1 LKLGLTNGKL
11 NNMTTKVHISPK
23 ILLSISSLYNDTN
36 RIFMEYID
44 NSIDNA
50 DQNYFNVE
58 TNSYSQPVEI
68 ILKVEGK
75 NFKDGK
81 VTIIDNC
88 CGITNIS
95 KIVGSIGDSDKKA
108 QAWTNGQFG
117 YGIYSFMAACNMLEV
132 SSKLKHGE
140 ALYLPINRAEFN
152 RARQEDIK
160 LPDFKILKNFAQE
173 SGTKIE
179 LSGFDK
185 DMWRV
190 VDVPT
195 LKDEIEKHFE
205 LILGR
210 KNLIVKLINSD
221 KREYICTPFNYEI
234 LEGEVYEDYLTDLH
248 TGKRAKNLFET
259 KKIEN
264 PIHIFLKMTK
274 GITINKPPIFIS
286 KGRRICEIKDVKSFK
301 SKHKNDIWGHPNVT
315 GYIDLNSLLGPTI
328 ARTDFKKNKDSEMV
342 FQTLFDLE
350 DLILEHVQRAN
361 VETEER
367 HYHQLEDVLNKAL
380 SRLAR
385 IDAMS
390 YRTEYLPG
398 GNTDIAGGAFG
409 MSTGDEFGDKDRG
422 DGDEIKN
429 PNDDANDTEDGTG
442 LSEEAGN
449 LPSDNDGGEN
459 PKNEINK
466 NESEFAGEPR
476 KKSGFNIKISEED
489 PQVDGTTKKAYRSIW
504 DGSYIIIYKKHPDF
518 QSRVSHSHQGE
529 TKITER
535 LISYLAS
542 EITVHYKDLFFNKMQ
557 DGQPEYNKAMFESFV
572 AFIYDFEKMLQ
583 DFRGRNLSELK

>member
-1 LKLGLTNGKL
+1 MSTR
-11 NNMTTKVHISPK
+11 VHISPK
-23 ILLSISSLYNDTN
+23 ILLSISTLYNDTN

-50 DQNYFNVE
+50 DQNYFKQELNC
-58 TNSYSQPVEI
+58 YSQPIEI

-75 NFKDGK
+75 NFKSGK

-88 CGITNIS
+88 YGITNFT

-108 QAWTNGQFG
+108 QSWTNGQFG
-117 YGIYSFMAACNMLEV
+117 YGIYSFMAACNILEV
-132 SSKLKHGE
+132 FSKLKDSE
-140 ALYLPINRAEFN
+140 ALYLPINREEFN
-152 RARQEDIK
+152 KARQEDIK
-160 LPDFKILKNFAQE
+160 IPDPKIFKNFLQD

-179 LSGFDK
+179 LSNFEK
-185 DMWRV
+185 EMWRGI
-190 VDVPT
+190 DIQT

-205 LILGR
+205 LILSR
-210 KNLIVKLINSD
+210 KNLIIKLIDID
-221 KREYICTPFNYEI
+221 KKEYICTPFNYEI
-234 LEGEVYEDYLTDLH
+234 LNGEVYEDYLTDLH
-248 TGKRAKNLFET
+248 VNKKSGDILET
-259 KKIEN
+259 KKIKD

-274 GITINKPPIFIS
+274 GVTTNKSPVFIS

-301 SKHKNDIWGHPNVT
+301 SKHKSDIWGHPNIT

-328 ARTDFKKNKDSEMV
+328 ARTDFKKSKDSRMV

-350 DLILEHVQRAN
+350 DLILEHVKRVN
-361 VETEER
+361 METEER

-380 SRLAR
+380 SKLAR
-385 IDAMS
+385 MDAMS

-398 GNTDIAGGAFG
+398 GNTGLAGGAFG
-409 MSTGDEFGDKDRG
+409 MSTGDEFGDKNRG
-422 DGDEIKN
+422 DGDEIEN
-429 PNDDANDTEDGTG
+429 PNDDIDNIENGTG
-442 LSEEAGN
+442 LSEDEGK
-449 LPSDNDGGEN
+449 LPSDNESGEN
-459 PKNEINK
+459 PKNQQK
-466 NESEFAGEPR
+466 DESEFAGEPR

-489 PQVDGTTKKAYRSIW
+489 PQVDGITGKAYRSIW
-504 DGSYIIIYKKHPDF
+504 DGSYIIIYKNHLDF

-557 DGQPEYNKAMFESFV
+557 DGQPDYNKAMFESFV
-572 AFIYDFEKMLQ
+572 DFIYQFEKMLQ
-583 DFRGRNLSELK
+583 DFSGKNLSELK